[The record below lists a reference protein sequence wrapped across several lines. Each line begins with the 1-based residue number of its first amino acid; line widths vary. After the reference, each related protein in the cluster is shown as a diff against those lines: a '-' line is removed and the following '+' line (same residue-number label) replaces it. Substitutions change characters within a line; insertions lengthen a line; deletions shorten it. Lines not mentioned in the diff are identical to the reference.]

1 MAYLNKS
8 ENNEK
13 ESKKRINNISNRIKR
28 LEFDIKK
35 IKSKE
40 KDNTTSFNINNQ
52 YINTSAIKAID
63 DYNSK
68 ISKENKIDFQSK
80 LLNNSVEIN
89 NNFNKFKM
97 NKLYQKKTFKKI
109 NLNNY
114 NNIINEKKKFFL
126 KTNASNQK
134 AIQVNK
140 LKNKKDYLNNTK
152 IRNSSANKI
161 RRFFSFTQSY
171 INHTD
176 HRNNKEKKIIKYN
189 FNNLEKLEYEFEVRN
204 LKKKL
209 NSLKNEN
216 NNINTKLNEIQIIN
230 KNLENSIYNNENEK
244 NLLNDIIMLNR
255 QYMINNNKN
264 GNENEI
270 EYDIDNINN
279 QNNDNYNYAF
289 DNIILNIMDMKFN
302 YDKNLLMDEFTN
314 GINKLFNESLSNK
327 NNTFDF
333 NFNIKDNILEKINK
347 IIDKNNN
354 LNNSINKYKYLSKEN
369 NRYKNYCTYLINDLN
384 LKNISELDKFIKDL
398 YIQNIR
404 ENNQMRK
411 LQITLMNQSSSSKTK
426 KVRKKLYSSSNK
438 LISSVNKSIE
448 NTNTH
453 QYTNYKYNYNKK
465 SDSNINNKK
474 NIYYL
479 INRRKQNDLNGK
491 ILNRTEQLDNN
502 HIINFKNLKI
512 DTFYKKNKNELFSSE
527 DKNYNYN
534 KSPKKKINME
544 FYNQRNNNYGIK
556 KIFNTNINQHS
567 LFKNERNMEDIKY
580 FNNIEKNRIGKQL
593 TSNNFDRDFYGNVK
607 NHSVIIF
614 KK

>member
-1 MAYLNKS
+1 
-8 ENNEK
+8 
-13 ESKKRINNISNRIKR
+13 
-28 LEFDIKK
+28 
-35 IKSKE
+35 
-40 KDNTTSFNINNQ
+40 
-52 YINTSAIKAID
+52 
-63 DYNSK
+63 
-68 ISKENKIDFQSK
+68 
-80 LLNNSVEIN
+80 
-89 NNFNKFKM
+89 
-97 NKLYQKKTFKKI
+97 
-109 NLNNY
+109 
-114 NNIINEKKKFFL
+114 
-126 KTNASNQK
+126 
-134 AIQVNK
+134 
-140 LKNKKDYLNNTK
+140 
-152 IRNSSANKI
+152 
-161 RRFFSFTQSY
+161 
-171 INHTD
+171 
-176 HRNNKEKKIIKYN
+176 
-189 FNNLEKLEYEFEVRN
+189 
-204 LKKKL
+204 
-209 NSLKNEN
+209 
-216 NNINTKLNEIQIIN
+216 
-230 KNLENSIYNNENEK
+230 
-244 NLLNDIIMLNR
+244 
-255 QYMINNNKN
+255 MINNNKN

-534 KSPKKKINME
+534 KSSKKKINME

-614 KK
+614 NK

>member
-126 KTNASNQK
+126 KTNQK

-216 NNINTKLNEIQIIN
+216 NNINIKLNEIQIIN

-279 QNNDNYNYAF
+279 QNNDNYNYAL

-567 LFKNERNMEDIKY
+567 LFKNEGNMEDIKY

-614 KK
+614 NK

>member
-52 YINTSAIKAID
+52 YINSSDIKAID
-63 DYNSK
+63 DYNTK
-68 ISKENKIDFQSK
+68 ISKENKIDFQNK

-97 NKLYQKKTFKKI
+97 NKLCQKKTFKKI

-279 QNNDNYNYAF
+279 QNNDNYNYAL

-411 LQITLMNQSSSSKTK
+411 LQITLMNQSSSKTK

-534 KSPKKKINME
+534 KSSKKKINME

-593 TSNNFDRDFYGNVK
+593 NSNNFDRDFYGNVK

-614 KK
+614 NK